1 MKVNWKIS
9 VVSALLSISFL
20 AGCNTNKNDV
30 NNQNEINYHP
40 VRYENDKNLHDDINH
55 NKTRGNKPFKHDESP
70 KQTDQQLEKG
80 GDLEFNK
87 NRGAE

>member
-1 MKVNWKIS
+1 M
-9 VVSALLSISFL
+9 
-20 AGCNTNKNDV
+20 
-30 NNQNEINYHP
+30 
-40 VRYENDKNLHDDINH
+40 ENFNGLC
-55 NKTRGNKPFKHDESP
+55 KHDESP